1 MVNRPVL
8 TVLYLSVLYGFPSV
22 VATWTT
28 PFLSVL
34 AGSKHLLSDQS
45 DLIESAFYA
54 SFFVHVM
61 HLTTE
66 ETRMSYLVLP
76 SVSGH
81 VTMFLL
87 DSLVVGAFL

>member
-1 MVNRPVL
+1 MVSRPVL
-8 TVLYLSVLYGFPSV
+8 TVLSPSVFYGFPGV

-34 AGSKHLLSDQS
+34 AGSKHLLSDQG

-66 ETRMSYLVLP
+66 ETGMSYLVLP